1 MVMMR
6 SSSGMK
12 RESALSMVV
21 LPEPVPPEIST
32 VTLHCTQAERKR
44 RMPGVR
50 VLYCTISSWVMTWR
64 PKRRMLRQGP
74 SSASG
79 GMMALTREPSCR
91 RASTIGWA
99 SSMRRPTWETIF
111 SMMCS
116 RCASSLKRTVVSE
129 SLPLRSMK
137 TLL

>member
-1 MVMMR
+1 
-6 SSSGMK
+6 
-12 RESALSMVV
+12 
-21 LPEPVPPEIST
+21 
-32 VTLHCTQAERKR
+32 
-44 RMPGVR
+44 MPGVS
-50 VLYCTISSWVMTWR
+50 VLNCSISSCVITWR
-64 PKRRMLRQGP
+64 PNRRMLRQGP

-91 RASTIGWA
+91 RASTMGCA
-99 SSMRRPTWETIF
+99 SSMRRPTCETIF

-116 RCASSLKRTVVSE
+116 RCASSLKRTGVSE